1 MALNVTA
8 TLLWGNATAS
18 TSCRALDGNQHCSH
32 EEAHLLFGNTSGL
45 LPQPTAPMGRIIV
58 IGARGGDDKA
68 PGMEHRKDTIP
79 ICNSLIEQGW
89 WAQPVFY
96 SDTAADLLLAY
107 AAEGVDGY
115 ISRVNPDV
123 YEDLTVSKY
132 DKLLETLHETY
143 GLAAMAHPKLIQ
155 KFGAKDALAKIA
167 PLRTGLAD
175 TLAYYDVES
184 WRDSLPKTLSQ
195 GPRVVKQN
203 RGSQGEGIWIV
214 RLPAGN
220 ESLYRKSQRLP
231 LDTPLDLTEAVDNH
245 KEYMTLGEFLKFAER
260 YLEGG
265 AEQGGQLIDQAF
277 MPRISEGEVR
287 VLMIGDTPVEILHKK
302 PKEGG
307 VSATLKS
314 GAVYTKFAPNAS
326 AFERL
331 MHSFVD
337 RDLHNLLP
345 VLGMA
350 EQPLPLLWTAD
361 FILGAPKPPWID
373 GQDYYFIGELN
384 CACVG
389 ITTQLH
395 LTPIV
400 AQQAI
405 KVALSNR
412 EKRLSGA
419 AAAAAAPT
427 AAAAAAAAARSRNV
441 RNHEL

>member
-1 MALNVTA
+1 MAINVTA
-8 TLLWGNATAS
+8 SLLWGNATAS
-18 TSCRALDGNQHCSH
+18 TSCRALDGNVHCTDK
-32 EEAHLLFGNTSGL
+32 EATLLFGNTSGL
-45 LPQPTAPMGRIIV
+45 LPQPTEPLGRIIV
-58 IGARGGDDKA
+58 IGARGGDDKS
-68 PGMEHRKDTIP
+68 PGMEHRRDTIP
-79 ICNSLIEQGW
+79 ICNSLIELGW

-96 SDTAADLLLAY
+96 SDTAEDLLLGY
-107 AAEGVDGY
+107 ASEGVDGY

-123 YEDLTVSKY
+123 YDDLTVWRY
-132 DKLLETLHETY
+132 DKLLETLHHTH

-167 PLRTGLAD
+167 PLRTGLPD
-175 TLAYYDVES
+175 TLAYYDADS
-184 WRDSLPKTLSQ
+184 WRRSFPTTLSQ

-214 RLPAGN
+214 RLSEGN
-220 ESLYRKSQRLP
+220 TTGYRKTHSLP
-231 LDTPLDLTEAVDNH
+231 LDTPLELVEAVDNH
-245 KEYMTLGEFLKFAER
+245 EERMTLGEFIKFAER

-265 AEQGGQLIDQAF
+265 AEQGAQLIDQAF

-326 AFERL
+326 EFERL

-361 FILGAPKPPWID
+361 FILGAPKPPWTD
-373 GQDYYFIGELN
+373 GKDYYFIGELN

-400 AQQAI
+400 AQQAV
-405 KVALSNR
+405 KVALQHR
-412 EKRLSGA
+412 QHRLEA
-419 AAAAAAPT
+419 AAAGG
-427 AAAAAAAAARSRNV
+427 RSPHNQ
-441 RNHEL
+441 EL